1 MMGHFIILVMGD
13 SLIAVVALLCA
24 ANVRFG
30 VLSAMERINEVAH
43 FEKSALFVAIVLFV
57 SYMAELYNFDKVL
70 RKRELFLKTFFI
82 SVISFILISCVYYIV
97 PATIMGRGV
106 LVLSLLFFM
115 VLQWIWHAGFRASMK
130 YRGLASKV
138 LVLGTGN
145 LARLIGSIVDGPN
158 HNHILAGYVSCAT
171 EPLLVPA
178 GTVLGNE
185 NGLIATAVKERANKI
200 VVSLSERRGAFPLKD
215 LLVCKFRGIDV
226 VDAPSF
232 YEHVTG
238 KLLIEHITPS
248 WFIYSN
254 GFRISSATRTLKRTA
269 DILLSTV
276 GILLLSPIMPIIA
289 VLIKLTSKGPVFFRQ
304 ERVGERE
311 KIFTLYK
318 FRTMGNDAE
327 KGTGAVWATEN
338 DPRVTP
344 IGGFLRKSR
353 LDEIPQLFNVI
364 KGEMSMIGP
373 RPERPEFV
381 EKLKE
386 IIPYYS
392 KRHFVKPG
400 VTGWA
405 QIRYPYGASVEDAI
419 EKLRFDLYYMKNISL
434 SLELMIVF
442 ETIKVV
448 LFGRGSR

>member
-1 MMGHFIILVMGD
+1 
-13 SLIAVVALLCA
+13 
-24 ANVRFG
+24 
-30 VLSAMERINEVAH
+30 MERINEVAQ
-43 FEKSALFVAIVLFV
+43 FEKSALFVAMVLIV

-82 SVISFILISCVYYIV
+82 FIICFILISCVYYMV
-97 PATIMGRGV
+97 PATILGRGI

-115 VLQWIWHAGFRASMK
+115 VLQWMLHVGFRASMK

-158 HNHILAGYVSCAT
+158 HNHVLAGYVSCAT

-178 GTVLGNE
+178 GTILGDE
-185 NGLIATAVKERANKI
+185 NGLIATAIKERANKI

-215 LLVCKFRGIDV
+215 LLTCKFRGIDV

-254 GFRISSATRTLKRTA
+254 GFRISPATRTLKRTA

-276 GILLLSPIMPIIA
+276 GLLLLSPLLPIIA
-289 VLIKLTSKGPVFFRQ
+289 VLIKLTSRGPVFFRQ

-311 KIFTLYK
+311 KLFTLYK

-353 LDEIPQLFNVI
+353 LDEIPQLFNVL

-442 ETIKVV
+442 ETIKVI